1 MKTIHL
7 ASTNK
12 GKLATM
18 RKHLEGMDIEVVAVD
33 LPIIEPQAPK
43 VEGVARSKAR
53 QAFALLGKPLVI
65 EDSGFSIDALAGF
78 PGPYAKFVNETIGVE
93 GLIRLMEGVKNRAC
107 HFTGVLVYVSETGE
121 EHVFTHEERGTLAPA
136 VDETPAEHSWS
147 RLWNVF
153 IPEGTD
159 ATINV
164 LKSRKDSTAFDKLH
178 SNSDF
183 CKFAKWLKT
192 AEAQ

>member
-1 MKTIHL
+1 VKTIHL

-12 GKLATM
+12 GKLASM
-18 RKHLEGMDIEVVAVD
+18 RKHLEGTGFEVVPVD

-53 QAFALLGKPLVI
+53 QAFKLLGKPVVI
-65 EDSGFSIDALAGF
+65 EDSGFSINALAGF
-78 PGPYAKFVNETIGVE
+78 PGPYAKYVNETIGVE
-93 GLIRLMEGVKNRAC
+93 GLIRLMEGVADRSC
-107 HFTGVLVYVSETGE
+107 HFTGVLVYVDETGE
-121 EHVFTHEERGTLAPA
+121 EHVFTHLEPGTLAPA

-147 RLWNVF
+147 RLWNIF
-153 IPEGTD
+153 IPEGAD

-164 LKSRKDSTAFDKLH
+164 LKSRKDSAAFDKLH

-183 CKFAKWLKT
+183 CKFAAWLRKQ
-192 AEAQ
+192 AQ